1 MDLVSVARVARRR
14 WQVVVAGVAA
24 TCIAVIVLLV
34 MPPTYEA
41 TSVLVLLAP
50 STPPP
55 ATSPTGS
62 VPAAI
67 NPYQAFDSSIAVTAG
82 LMATQLTQPG
92 VVDRL
97 ARRGATPDYTVT
109 TDPDSG
115 GPTVTITAKDRNADT
130 ALRTTRLV
138 STEFRRQLAASQV
151 AAGAPKGSLISASV
165 VTAPTHADRLVSG
178 RNRALVAVL
187 AIGLV
192 ISICAALAV
201 DTLLTHYARQYA
213 ERNPAPPPPRRGAKA
228 THPARASARTGSRG

>member
-14 WQVVVAGVAA
+14 WQVVVVGLVLTCVGVAA
-24 TCIAVIVLLV
+24 LLV

-62 VPAAI
+62 VPAAV

-97 ARRGATPDYTVT
+97 VRRGASPDYTVT
-109 TDPDSG
+109 TDPDTG
-115 GPTVTITAKDRNADT
+115 GPTVTITAKDRKPGT
-130 ALRTTRLV
+130 ALATTRLV
-138 STEFRRQLAASQV
+138 STEFRRQLAASQI

-165 VTAPTHADRLVSG
+165 VVTPSRADPLVSG

-187 AIGLV
+187 AIGLA

-201 DTLLTHYARQYA
+201 DTLLMHRARKQA
-213 ERNPAPPPPRRGAKA
+213 ERNPAPPPPRRRSKD
-228 THPARASARTGSRG
+228 THAARASARTGSRG